1 MMKLKS
7 IVSVALIVFF
17 GFSKANAQINFGEK
31 AMGALQKGI
40 TGFLFSDADAAL
52 LSKAAVDKMDL
63 EYTVATVTDP
73 YAIRLNSIFEKHKNE
88 NGLVLNYKVY
98 KVSEVNAFATA
109 DGSVRVFS
117 GLMDIMDDYELLAVI
132 GHEIGHVANSDS
144 RDAIKAAYKKE
155 ALIDAVSSQSD
166 KLAAITDGQLA
177 KLGSAMIDSK
187 HSRKQETEAD
197 YYSYDFMKR
206 NNYDVNAVESAF
218 AILAKRSQGADAS
231 FLDRMMSS
239 HPDSQ
244 QRADN
249 ARKRAE
255 EDGLYKVYVK
265 QVPKPVAKK
274 IIAKKVVVKKAVA
287 KKKKK

>member
-1 MMKLKS
+1 MKIKP
-7 IVSVALIVFF
+7 IVLVTLFILF
-17 GFSKANAQINFGEK
+17 GFSKTNAQINFGEK
-31 AMGALQKGI
+31 AMGALQKGV

-63 EYTVATVTDP
+63 EYTVATSTDP
-73 YAIRLNSIFEKHKNE
+73 YTIRLNSIFEKHKNE

-132 GHEIGHVANSDS
+132 GHEIGHVANHDS

-274 IIAKKVVVKKAVA
+274 TITKKVVVKKAVA
-287 KKKKK
+287 KKKK